1 MNIIT
6 VESGKINE
14 YIHHVDL
21 REFGTR
27 RVLTCFIAE
36 FDECNIILDC
46 GSSLEVKNLLRY
58 AKKNKI
64 DLSKV
69 KYLVTTHHHFDHT
82 GGMWKLYDEIKKYN
96 PNVKIIT
103 NQETKVLLNDFDYH
117 LSRAKRTFGD
127 FIGEMRAIEDKAF
140 KIIEPSTNFN
150 SDPNKLD
157 VFETFTINGIEVKFS
172 ILKTPGHTHDHQC
185 PLFIKDGEIDFIF
198 FGEAVGT
205 LYHSSKLIS
214 MPTSMPVYFKYES
227 YMKSIENL
235 KNIYPLK
242 AGMGHFGVI
251 NGKEN
256 VREFLLDN
264 ESFIRDFRNKVIDLY
279 KKKPETKFIVNNIIP
294 IFAKRTDVYS
304 KMHSVFR
311 NIILGVVYGMMMD
324 LGYRDK

>member
-1 MNIIT
+1 MGIIT
-6 VESGKINE
+6 IESGKIND
-14 YIHHVDL
+14 YLHHVDL
-21 REFGTR
+21 REFGMR

-58 AKKNKI
+58 AKRNKI

-69 KYLVTTHHHFDHT
+69 KYLVTTHHHFDHA
-82 GGMWKLYDEIKKYN
+82 GGMWKLYEKIKSLN

-103 NQETKVLLNDFDYH
+103 NEETKTLLNDYEYH

-127 FIGEMRAIEDKAF
+127 FIGEMRAIEDHAF
-140 KIIEPSTNFN
+140 KLVEPSLNFN

-157 VFETFTINGIEVKFS
+157 MVESFKINGEEVKFS

-185 PLFIKDGEIDFIF
+185 PLFVKDREIEFIF

-205 LYHSSKLIS
+205 IYHSTKLIS
-214 MPTSMPVYFKYES
+214 MPTSMPVYFKYDD
-227 YMKSIENL
+227 YMKSIKNL
-235 KNIYPLK
+235 KKIYPLK

-256 VREFLLDN
+256 VREFLLNN
-264 ESFIRDFRNKVIDLY
+264 ESFMQEFREKIIELY
-279 KKKPETKFIVNNIIP
+279 HKKPETKYVVERVIP
-294 IFAKRTDVYS
+294 IFAERSDL
-304 KMHSVFR
+304 MNEMPEVFK
-311 NIILGVVYGMMMD
+311 NIILGVTYGMMMD
-324 LGYRDK
+324 LGYRNE